1 MESLDGTTARN
12 RSAEESKEWMQRTNI
27 GLQLLGVFLLIN
39 GIYFAL
45 FTTDIYTALVYY
57 SFVLM
62 VVTGISYCYWFT
74 ADDFGSV
81 LETIRTVAIGL
92 REEIDLPTVRST
104 PRKNGP
110 SERRRL

>member
-1 MESLDGTTARN
+1 
-12 RSAEESKEWMQRTNI
+12 MQRTNV

-62 VVTGISYCYWFT
+62 VVTGISYCYWYT
-74 ADDFGSV
+74 TDDFESLLG
-81 LETIRTVAIGL
+81 TIRTIALGL

-104 PRKNGP
+104 PRQRAP